1 MRPVYNITLL
11 ILILT
16 WLSSCSPPLSYM
28 QYRSKMLKS
37 QAWFTRV
44 KQEQAQHPPVHT
56 CEARARATPPGSHAW
71 NREASARTRKRKNFL
86 FLILVLALALASHV
100 WTRLQGALPKYRH
113 KRGLTFRAKAV
124 KALSS
129 ERKYSTL
136 LTHSTRDLHNVRLWS
151 QVQVHE
157 DWWMNAAWEL
167 SQSQTDL
174 SNSFSDLSTTSTTT
188 CVYKGCSSVLTISYL
203 REFSPSISILSSEFS
218 SFVCLKRERLI
229 NILRWKPT

>member
-71 NREASARTRKRKNFL
+71 NREASARTRKKENFL
-86 FLILVLALALASHV
+86 FLFLIILALMLAFALVLASHV
-100 WTRLQGALPKYRH
+100 WTRLDI
-113 KRGLTFRAKAV
+113 T
-124 KALSS
+124 
-129 ERKYSTL
+129 KYS
-136 LTHSTRDLHNVRLWS
+136 
-151 QVQVHE
+151 
-157 DWWMNAAWEL
+157 
-167 SQSQTDL
+167 
-174 SNSFSDLSTTSTTT
+174 
-188 CVYKGCSSVLTISYL
+188 SSSGTFNRSLYY
-203 REFSPSISILSSEFS
+203 ISITYNY
-218 SFVCLKRERLI
+218 LI
-229 NILRWKPT
+229 KKNSILDVVLVQ